1 MGQKTSPIANRLG
14 ISKAHHTT
22 SCPAGKKQY
31 KDELQAEMKLRNLL
45 INKFKGQGL
54 EKILMERTANNVHV
68 IMYCSRPGVI
78 IGKKG
83 TDADNLK
90 KLMESKLGTSVH
102 LSVREVKNPDLSAN
116 LQAEVVASQ
125 LEKRVQ
131 FRKAV
136 KRAIQSAMRAGA
148 LGIKV
153 TVSGRLSGAEI
164 ARSETYKEGRV
175 PLHTFRADIDYALAE
190 AHTTYGVIGV
200 KVWIYRGDVFDS
212 ELVS

>member
-1 MGQKTSPIANRLG
+1 MGQKVSPGLMRLYINVAPKSIGCTNDKKRYVSDLQNDMTLRKMITSKYPG
-14 ISKAHHTT
+14 IEKV
-22 SCPAGKKQY
+22 
-31 KDELQAEMKLRNLL
+31 L
-45 INKFKGQGL
+45 I
-54 EKILMERTANNVHV
+54 ERTANDAHV
-68 IMYCSRPGVI
+68 IIYCAKPGVI

-83 TDADNLK
+83 ADAENMK
-90 KLMESKLGTSVH
+90 KSIQKILNMSVH
-102 LSVREVKNPDLSAN
+102 LSIREVKSPDLSAN
-116 LQAEVVASQ
+116 LLAESVALQ
-125 LEKRVQ
+125 LEKRVL

-175 PLHTFRADIDYALAE
+175 PLHTFRANIDYALAE

-200 KVWIYRGDVFDS
+200 KIWVYKGDVFDN
-212 ELVS
+212 ELLS

>member
-1 MGQKTSPIANRLG
+1 MGQKTNPNVNRLYINRAPQSIGCTDDKKRYVRDLKADIMLRKKITSKFPG
-14 ISKAHHTT
+14 I
-22 SCPAGKKQY
+22 
-31 KDELQAEMKLRNLL
+31 
-45 INKFKGQGL
+45 
-54 EKILMERTANNVHV
+54 EKILVERTANDAH
-68 IMYCSRPGVI
+68 IIIYCAKPGVI

-83 TDADNLK
+83 ADAENMK
-90 KLMESKLGTSVH
+90 KELQKILNMSVH
-102 LSVREVKNPDLSAN
+102 LSIREVKKPDLSAN
-116 LQAEVVASQ
+116 LLAESVALQ
-125 LEKRVQ
+125 LEKRVL

-175 PLHTFRADIDYALAE
+175 PLHTFRANIDYSLAE

-200 KVWIYRGDVFDS
+200 KIWVYKGDVFDN
-212 ELVS
+212 ELLS

>member
-1 MGQKTSPIANRLG
+1 MGQKTDPKANRLYINLAPHSIG
-14 ISKAHHTT
+14 CTD
-22 SCPAGKKQY
+22 KKQY
-31 KDELQAEMKLRNLL
+31 VRNLKADMEL
-45 INKFKGQGL
+45 RKMITSKYPGI
-54 EKILMERTANNVHV
+54 EKVIIERTANDAHV
-68 IMYCSRPGVI
+68 IIYCAKPGVI

-83 TDADNLK
+83 ADAENMK
-90 KLMESKLGTSVH
+90 KSLQKILNMSVH
-102 LSVREVKNPDLSAN
+102 LSIREVKTPDLSAN
-116 LQAEVVASQ
+116 LLAESVALQ
-125 LEKRVQ
+125 LEKRVL

-175 PLHTFRADIDYALAE
+175 PLHTFRANIDYALAE

-200 KVWIYRGDVFDS
+200 KIWVYKGDVFDN
-212 ELVS
+212 ELLS

>member
-1 MGQKTSPIANRLG
+1 MGQKTSPIANRIY
-14 ISKAHHTT
+14 ISKLPLSIGCTNN
-22 SCPAGKKQY
+22 KKEY
-31 KDELQAEMKLRNLL
+31 VERTKADILVRTMIHDKYPG
-45 INKFKGQGL
+45 I
-54 EKILMERTANNVHV
+54 EKVVIERTASEAHV
-68 IMYCSRPGVI
+68 IVYCAKPGAI

-83 TDADNLK
+83 ADAEVIKGKCKNILK
-90 KLMESKLGTSVH
+90 TNVH
-102 LSVREVKNPDLSAN
+102 LSIREVKKPDLSAN
-116 LQAEVVASQ
+116 LLAESVALQ
-125 LEKRVQ
+125 LEKRVL

-200 KVWIYRGDVFDS
+200 KIWVYKGDVFDIES
-212 ELVS
+212 LS